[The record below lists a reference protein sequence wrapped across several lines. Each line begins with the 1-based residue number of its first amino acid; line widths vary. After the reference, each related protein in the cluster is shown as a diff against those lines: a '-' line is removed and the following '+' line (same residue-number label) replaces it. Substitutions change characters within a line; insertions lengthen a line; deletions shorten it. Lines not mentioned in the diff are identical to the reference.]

1 MRKLC
6 KVILRKEITDE
17 AGSYKQ
23 EKENNYNAYSIFV
36 CDSGCIFCC
45 FCYQRGESQVA
56 IILIVKFAKQC
67 SICIKNLTDLGSKS
81 DDIVGVTVLFYFAL
95 FIIPFVTYIFS
106 KETLI
111 DLKTKLSN

>member
-1 MRKLC
+1 M
-6 KVILRKEITDE
+6 
-17 AGSYKQ
+17 KQ
-23 EKENNYNAYSIFV
+23 E
-36 CDSGCIFCC
+36 
-45 FCYQRGESQVA
+45 A
-56 IILIVKFAKQC
+56 ISKKKRIVKMLIAALFIISAVFSTAFVIKEANHKCNHTDCQIC
-67 SICIKNLTDLGSKS
+67 QTMQLCIKNLTDLGSKS

>member
-1 MRKLC
+1 M
-6 KVILRKEITDE
+6 
-17 AGSYKQ
+17 KQ
-23 EKENNYNAYSIFV
+23 EAISKKKRIVTMFIAFLFVIATVFSAVFVIKEANHKCNHTDCQI
-36 CDSGCIFCC
+36 C
-45 FCYQRGESQVA
+45 QTMQ
-56 IILIVKFAKQC
+56 L
-67 SICIKNLTDLGSKS
+67 CIKNLTDLGSKS

>member
-1 MRKLC
+1 M
-6 KVILRKEITDE
+6 
-17 AGSYKQ
+17 KQ
-23 EKENNYNAYSIFV
+23 EAISKKKRIVIMLIAALFIISVVFSTAFVIKEANHKCNHTDCQI
-36 CDSGCIFCC
+36 C
-45 FCYQRGESQVA
+45 QTMQ
-56 IILIVKFAKQC
+56 L
-67 SICIKNLTDLGSKS
+67 CIKNLTDLSSKS

>member
-1 MRKLC
+1 M
-6 KVILRKEITDE
+6 
-17 AGSYKQ
+17 KQ
-23 EKENNYNAYSIFV
+23 EAISKKKRIVTMLIAFLFVIAAVFSAAFVIKEANHKCNHADCQI
-36 CDSGCIFCC
+36 C
-45 FCYQRGESQVA
+45 QTMQ
-56 IILIVKFAKQC
+56 L
-67 SICIKNLTDLGSKS
+67 CIKNLTDLGSKS